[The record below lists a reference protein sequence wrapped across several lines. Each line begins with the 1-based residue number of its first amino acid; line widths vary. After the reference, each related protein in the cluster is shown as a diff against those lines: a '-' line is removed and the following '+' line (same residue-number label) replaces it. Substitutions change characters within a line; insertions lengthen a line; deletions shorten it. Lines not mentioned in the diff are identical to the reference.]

1 MSVSVNSGLALAGK
15 TAFITGATG
24 AIAEACATQLAR
36 DGARLALMA
45 RRSDALAEVAERI
58 RAAVPGAEVT
68 TITGDCVDEAA
79 VKAALAEAHALAGR
93 LDIAFATVGG
103 GGFAP
108 LMMLDA
114 DTLRA
119 DFETNVLATF
129 HVIRHGAPLMGR
141 GGSIV
146 CLSSGSAVLTFR
158 YLASYHI
165 GKAALE
171 GLIRSAAD
179 ELGPAG
185 IRVNAIRPGMTRA
198 GGTGPMFESG
208 ATEVFLPE
216 YPLGRLGE
224 PVDMAGAVRFLA
236 GPESAWITG
245 QCIAV
250 DGGNVL
256 RRSPDL
262 TPMVES
268 IYGAEAIA
276 AANNGKEVQ

>member
-1 MSVSVNSGLALAGK
+1 MTQALSGK
-15 TAFITGATG
+15 TAFVTGATG
-24 AIAEACATQLAR
+24 AIAEACALQLAR

-45 RRSDALAEVAERI
+45 RRADAVEAVANRI
-58 RAAVPGAEVT
+58 RDAVPGAQVT
-68 TITGDCVDEAA
+68 TITGDCTDEAA
-79 VKAALAEAHALAGR
+79 VKSALQQAHALAGR

-103 GGFAP
+103 GGFKP
-108 LMMLDA
+108 LMMLTPDE
-114 DTLRA
+114 LRT
-119 DFETNVLATF
+119 DFDTNVVATF
-129 HVIRHGAPLMGR
+129 HVIRHGAPLMER

-146 CLSSGSAVLTFR
+146 CLSSGSAVLTFP

-165 GKAALE
+165 AKAALE

-179 ELGPAG
+179 ELGSAG

-198 GGTGPMFESG
+198 GGTGPMFDSG
-208 ATEVFLPE
+208 ASDVFLPE

-245 QCIAV
+245 QCLAV
-250 DGGNVL
+250 DGGNLL

-268 IYGAEAIA
+268 IFGADAIA
-276 AANNGKEVQ
+276 AARNGKEA

>member
-1 MSVSVNSGLALAGK
+1 MSGSLAGQ
-15 TAFITGATG
+15 TAFVTGATG
-24 AIAEACATQLAR
+24 AIAEACALQLAR

-45 RRSDALAEVAERI
+45 RRSDALEQVADRI
-58 RAAVPGAEVT
+58 RAEVPGAEVLT
-68 TITGDCVDEAA
+68 LLGDGTDEAA
-79 VKAALAEAHALAGR
+79 VKSALEQAYAMANR

-103 GGFAP
+103 GGFSP
-108 LMMLDA
+108 VMMLPA
-114 DTLRA
+114 ETLRA
-119 DFETNVLATF
+119 DFETNVVSTV
-129 HVIRHGAPLMGR
+129 HVIRHATPRMVAENPNKAK

-146 CLSSGSAVLTFR
+146 CLSSGSAVLTFQ

-165 GKAALE
+165 AKAALE

-179 ELGPAG
+179 ELGSAG
-185 IRVNAIRPGMTRA
+185 IRINAIRPGITRA
-198 GGTGPMFESG
+198 GGTGPMFDSG
-208 ATEVFLPE
+208 ATAALMPE

-250 DGGNVL
+250 DGGNLL

-268 IYGAEAIA
+268 IFGADVIA
-276 AANNGKEVQ
+276 AARDGKEA